1 MRDKL
6 PPRDL
11 FVRRLHLDDRKD
23 VCDHFLRLDAQARR
37 ARFCGAVGDS
47 GVSQYARSVVVP
59 GSIACG
65 AFVDGQLIGL
75 AELHCLFGSWP
86 LTAEAAFSVEPKW
99 QDNGVG
105 DALFERIFAI
115 AQNRGVKT
123 LQIMCLKDNRRM
135 QHLATKHH
143 AQLSADQDVVAAM
156 LHTHWPTPSSIV
168 EEIVGEIRGRSHMFL
183 W

>member
-11 FVRRLHLDDRKD
+11 VVRRLYAGDKED
-23 VCDHFLRLDAQARR
+23 VCDHFLRLDARARR
-37 ARFCGAVGDS
+37 ARFCGVIGDS
-47 GVSQYARSVVVP
+47 GVSQYARDVFGP

-65 AFVDGQLIGL
+65 AFVEGRLIGL
-75 AELHCLFGSWP
+75 AELHGLLRSWP

-105 DALFERIFAI
+105 DALFERMFAI

-123 LQIMCLKDNRRM
+123 LQMMCLKENRRM
-135 QHLATKHH
+135 QHLASKHH
-143 AQLSADQDVVAAM
+143 AQLSANQDVVAAT
-156 LHTHWPTPSSIV
+156 LHKHWQTPSSIV
-168 EEIVGEIRGRSHMFL
+168 EEIVGEITGRSHMFL